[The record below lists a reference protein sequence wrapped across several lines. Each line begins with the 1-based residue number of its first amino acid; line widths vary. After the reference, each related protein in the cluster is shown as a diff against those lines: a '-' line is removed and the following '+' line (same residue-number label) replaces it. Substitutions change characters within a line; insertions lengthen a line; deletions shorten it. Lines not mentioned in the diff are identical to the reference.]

1 MAPNG
6 KRPFVRAIAIGIAT
20 VVEHFVGELIDL
32 IIEWAKSRKGKPPD
46 RP

>member
-20 VVEHFVGELIDL
+20 VVEHFAGELIEL
-32 IIEWAKSRKGKPPD
+32 LIEWAKARRKARD